1 MKALRILSIAASL
14 SLGFAL
20 PLHAQD
26 VLITQEGD
34 AHKVYEIEIGGS
46 SIFYKLEN
54 TPEAAIQKI
63 NKSQVLMI
71 KYQDGRKVIMG
82 EEEKEKEQVDQNE
95 QQQSQEQPITFTP
108 EEEAEIAALNAKFVE
123 EYNQR
128 RVEFTEPKDKR
139 AKMLFCTFGLK
150 KDARLQDKNVK
161 ITIKSGYYSIHKS
174 ESHFKEYPNSENPG
188 IQVAIENISLKTI
201 YVDLGNSFFVRNG
214 ESSPYYVPSAT
225 STTTGTSS
233 GASVNLGS
241 ITNALGVGGIAGTLA
256 SGVNVGGGKSNSSS
270 TVTYAQ
276 RIVAIPPKSEI
287 KLEFQEFFLK
297 GKQYWNFQS
306 HKFNK
311 TIYSIKANPQMDI
324 NRGEIISYTE
334 KDETLSFGVRVSY
347 SFKENCQQTTVLY
360 ADMYIKE
367 IMGITAEVSLAG
379 TVWAKTKKL
388 TPNWNDV
395 IYIGVAN

>member
-82 EEEKEKEQVDQNE
+82 EEEKEKEKVAQNE
-95 QQQSQEQPITFTP
+95 QQEQSMSLTLNETL
-108 EEEAEIAALNAKFVE
+108 EIAALNAKFVE

-128 RVEFTEPKDKR
+128 KVEFTEEPKDKR
-139 AKMLFCTFGLK
+139 ASKLFCTFGLK
-150 KDARLQDKNVK
+150 NDARLQDKNVK
-161 ITIKSGYYSIHKS
+161 IALQAGENFTHYARETPI
-174 ESHFKEYPNSENPG
+174 FKQEGRYVNPG
-188 IQVAIENISLKTI
+188 IQVIVENISTRTL

-214 ESSPYYVPSAT
+214 EASPYYTPSAT
-225 STTTGTSS
+225 STTTGTSG
-233 GASVNLGS
+233 GASINLGS
-241 ITNALGVGGIAGTLA
+241 VASALGVGGIAGTLA
-256 SGVNVGGGKSNSSS
+256 SGVNVGGGKSSSSS

-287 KLEFQEFFLK
+287 KLEFQRYFLPK
-297 GKQYWNFQS
+297 CKYWKFES
-306 HKFNK
+306 LEYHKAAEK
-311 TIYSIKANPQMDI
+311 IKASPSIKI
-324 NRGEIISYTE
+324 NRGETICYTE
-334 KDETLSFGVRVSY
+334 KDKTLTYGIRIAYAFD
-347 SFKENCQQTTVLY
+347 EACQQTNSLY
-360 ADMYIKE
+360 ADIFLKE
-367 IMGITAEVSLAG
+367 ILGGMICGECSSYSIDTNR
-379 TVWAKTKKL
+379 L
-388 TPNWNDV
+388 TPNWKDV
-395 IYIGVAN
+395 LYMVADN